1 MNVRFGIIGLGR
13 ISNRFAA
20 VLNTVEDVEL
30 TAVASSDVA
39 KAVEFA
45 KKHNAAKASKSYLEL
60 VEDKDVDVVYIGLT
74 HNFHY
79 DIIKLCLNHGKG
91 VLCEKPMV
99 LHKRD
104 AQELSALAE
113 EKNLLLMEAM
123 WSRFTPAFIKAKE
136 WTSEGRIG
144 QIKLINASFCFNVP
158 FDPSNRLY
166 NPALAGGSLYDA
178 GVYPIEFTT
187 GILGENPCQVRGFAS
202 ICETGVDDFAA
213 FNMSFESGA
222 LASLSCGVTAV
233 TNRDACI
240 YGTTGRIIVYD
251 FLGAK
256 KCDLLDNDNHLI
268 ERFETDFEDGFIFQ
282 IKHFTELYR
291 NNKKQSDIM
300 PMKDT
305 IACAGI
311 FDELTN
317 LFHAQGLLP
326 PADADKTFQTRNDH
340 SGCNI

>member
-13 ISNRFAA
+13 ISNRFAT
-20 VLNTVEDVEL
+20 VLNTVDGVEL
-30 TAVASSDVA
+30 TAVASSDES

-45 KKHNAAKASKSYLEL
+45 KKHHAAKASMSYLDL

-99 LHKRD
+99 LHKQE
-104 AQELSALAE
+104 AQELAALAE

-136 WTSEGRIG
+136 WANSGKIGR
-144 QIKLINASFCFNVP
+144 IKLINASFCFNAP

-166 NPALAGGSLYDA
+166 NPALAGGSLYDL

-187 GILGENPCQVRGFAS
+187 GILGEKPCQVHGFAS
-202 ICETGVDDFAA
+202 VCETGVDDFAA
-213 FNMSFESGA
+213 FTMSFKSGA
-222 LASLSCGVTAV
+222 LASLSCGLTAV

-240 YGTTGRIIVYD
+240 CGTCGHIIVYD
-251 FLGAK
+251 FIGSK
-256 KCDLLDNDNHLI
+256 KCDLFDNNNHLI

-282 IKHFTELYR
+282 IRHFAELFR
-291 NNKKQSDIM
+291 NNKQQSDIM

-305 IACAGI
+305 IVCAGV
-311 FDELTN
+311 FDELISQ
-317 LFHAQGLLP
+317 FHLP
-326 PADADKTFQTRNDH
+326 SADADKALQTRNDH
-340 SGCNI
+340 SSRNI